1 MCLLL
6 TPVLQPSLN
15 HDEFRNLRNL
25 AQIIVIL
32 DHDGDDDYLK
42 HISAPRTTILRQRNN
57 TYLRKRT
64 NHINSTPILSNVS
77 YIMCL
82 KFCWLKII
90 LFLTIDLVRWCPLDM
105 ALPVSTPGVLVDL
118 LSSVYGY
125 FPIFYAKYI
134 FFISICPK
142 TYEMY
147 LCHLLVW
154 YTTVHQQMILSHCN
168 ALVQEEETESEDT
181 NWKQPLMCLLWILG
195 EDHWSLQRYFNQSR
209 SRHGVGWG
217 G

>member
-1 MCLLL
+1 MTQC
-6 TPVLQPSLN
+6 Q
-15 HDEFRNLRNL
+15 DEFRNLRNL
-25 AQIIVIL
+25 AQIYIIML
-32 DHDGDDDYLK
+32 DHDGDDDHLK

-90 LFLTIDLVRWCPLDM
+90 PFLLLTIDLVRWCPLDM

-125 FPIFYAKYI
+125 FPIFYAKYK
-134 FFISICPK
+134 ICS
-142 TYEMY
+142 Y
-147 LCHLLVW
+147 
-154 YTTVHQQMILSHCN
+154 
-168 ALVQEEETESEDT
+168 
-181 NWKQPLMCLLWILG
+181 
-195 EDHWSLQRYFNQSR
+195 SLYPCMSQDI
-209 SRHGVGWG
+209 
-217 G
+217 

>member
-1 MCLLL
+1 MMTQC
-6 TPVLQPSLN
+6 Q
-15 HDEFRNLRNL
+15 DEFWILRSL
-25 AQIIVIL
+25 AQIIIIL
-32 DHDGDDDYLK
+32 DHDGDDDHLK

-90 LFLTIDLVRWCPLDM
+90 LLLLLTIDLVRWCPLDM

-125 FPIFYAKYI
+125 FPIFYAKYK
-134 FFISICPK
+134 ICS
-142 TYEMY
+142 YSLY
-147 LCHLLVW
+147 LYMSQDIWNVS
-154 YTTVHQQMILSHCN
+154 LSFAGVVFNCTSAN
-168 ALVQEEETESEDT
+168 DIIT
-181 NWKQPLMCLLWILG
+181 
-195 EDHWSLQRYFNQSR
+195 LQCIAM
-209 SRHGVGWG
+209 W
-217 G
+217 